1 MSTHASLE
9 AVAPLIAEYEDLEK
23 QLADPTLHSNQARA
37 RKVGR
42 RYAELGRIVKL
53 AHTLAEV
60 DGDLAAA

>member
-42 RYAELGRIVKL
+42 RYAELGRIV
-53 AHTLAEV
+53 
-60 DGDLAAA
+60 